1 MSSVEKD
8 LLDMISYNHHNL
20 LKIVQGNIKW
30 SKRFISRFAALYFVL
45 LSLLWYR
52 EQYLFGN
59 GKKILMSFRKTLK
72 KSDESE

>member
-1 MSSVEKD
+1 MSSVKKD

-20 LKIVQGNIKW
+20 LKIVQG

-45 LSLLWYR
+45 FSLLWYK

-59 GKKILMSFRKTLK
+59 GKKILMSFRKAL
-72 KSDESE
+72 ESQMS